1 MVAAGRAAGGKYP
14 DQRVRLDEFRDDHPG
29 IAVCESEFRDGWDAD
44 IPLDGGGERFLH
56 RGDLAALLDDTE
68 SILAGGD
75 PRARLGLPGLRGRV
89 PQGSRPSPRI
99 KGATPAPSPPAPLP
113 AWPR

>member
-1 MVAAGRAAGGKYP
+1 MVAAGRAAGGYYP

-56 RGDLAALLDDTE
+56 RRDLEQCLDDAE
-68 SILAGGD
+68 DILAGGD
-75 PRARLGLPGLRGRV
+75 PRARPG
-89 PQGSRPSPRI
+89 
-99 KGATPAPSPPAPLP
+99 
-113 AWPR
+113 